1 MNDPANSKRIYTVSG
16 LNREVGQLLAHGLP
30 LLWVEGEISNFT
42 APASGHWYFT
52 LKDRDAQLRCAMFRG
67 RQNGTRF
74 KPANG
79 QHVAVRGRVG
89 LYEPRGEYQMT
100 VELMEEAGQGAL
112 QRAFEQ
118 LKQRLA
124 AEGLFDIGRKRPLPT
139 LPRRI
144 AVITSGTGAALRD
157 ILHVL
162 QRRFPLAQVLLL
174 PVPVQGT
181 AAAPAICA
189 ALDSLST
196 RSDCQVVILARG
208 GGSIEDLWAFNEET
222 VARAIHRCA
231 LPVVS
236 GIGHET
242 DFTIADFV
250 ADVRAPTPSAA
261 AQLVS
266 PDQQSLLQQLGAQ
279 LARLRLGMQRQLS
292 HATQHHA
299 AAARRLQQTHPG
311 TRLHQQAQRLDELE
325 QRMRL
330 ALGHSVRES
339 QQQLAA
345 VTARLQRVNAGQ
357 VVAQLTQ
364 RCTQLAQHLRRGMID
379 TLNHCNQR
387 LALAQRALDAVSPLA
402 VLGRG
407 YALVVTPEG
416 QLIRQAVSLHVGDA
430 LDIRLADGRV
440 QAIVHS
446 IKDA

>member
-1 MNDPANSKRIYTVSG
+1 
-16 LNREVGQLLAHGLP
+16 
-30 LLWVEGEISNFT
+30 
-42 APASGHWYFT
+42 
-52 LKDRDAQLRCAMFRG
+52 
-67 RQNGTRF
+67 
-74 KPANG
+74 
-79 QHVAVRGRVG
+79 
-89 LYEPRGEYQMT
+89 
-100 VELMEEAGQGAL
+100 L

-118 LKQRLA
+118 LKQRLS
-124 AEGLFDIGRKRPLPT
+124 AEGLFEIARKRALPT

-196 RSDCQVVILARG
+196 RTDCQVVILARG

-261 AQLVS
+261 AQLAS
-266 PDQQSLLQQLGAQ
+266 PDQQSLLQQLSAQ

-292 HATQHHA
+292 HAKQHHA

-311 TRLHQQAQRLDELE
+311 TRLHQQAQRLDELD

-345 VTARLQRVNAGQ
+345 INARLQRVNAGQ

-364 RCTQLAQHLRRGMID
+364 RCAQLAQHLRRAMID
-379 TLNHCNQR
+379 TLNHCTQR

-407 YALVVTPEG
+407 YALVVTPDG
-416 QLIRQAVSLHVGDA
+416 RLIKQAVSLHVGDA

-440 QAIVHS
+440 QAVVHS

>member
-1 MNDPANSKRIYTVSG
+1 MNEPANSKRIYTVSG

-67 RQNGTRF
+67 RQNGMRF

-118 LKQRLA
+118 LKQRLS
-124 AEGLFDIGRKRPLPT
+124 AEGLFEIARKRALPT

-196 RSDCQVVILARG
+196 RTDCQVVILARG

-266 PDQQSLLQQLGAQ
+266 PDQQSLLQQLSAQ

-292 HATQHHA
+292 HANQHHA

-345 VTARLQRVNAGQ
+345 INARLQRVNAGQ

-364 RCTQLAQHLRRGMID
+364 RCAQLAQHLRRAMID

-407 YALVVTPEG
+407 YALVVTPDG
-416 QLIRQAVSLHVGDA
+416 RLIKQAVSLHVGDA

>member
-1 MNDPANSKRIYTVSG
+1 MNEPANSKRIYTVSG

-67 RQNGTRF
+67 RQNGMRF

-118 LKQRLA
+118 LKQRLS
-124 AEGLFDIGRKRPLPT
+124 AEGLFDIGRKRALPT

-196 RSDCQVVILARG
+196 RTDCQVVILARG

-261 AQLVS
+261 AQLAS

-292 HATQHHA
+292 HANQHHA

-330 ALGHSVRES
+330 ALGHSLRES

-345 VTARLQRVNAGQ
+345 INARLQRVNAGQ
-357 VVAQLTQ
+357 VVAQLSQ
-364 RCTQLAQHLRRGMID
+364 RCAQLAQHLRRAMID

-407 YALVVTPEG
+407 YALVVTPDG
-416 QLIRQAVSLHVGDA
+416 RLIKQAVSLHVGDA

>member
-1 MNDPANSKRIYTVSG
+1 MNEPANSKRIYTVSG

-67 RQNGTRF
+67 RQNGMRF

-118 LKQRLA
+118 LKQRLS
-124 AEGLFDIGRKRPLPT
+124 AEGLFEIARKRALPT

-196 RSDCQVVILARG
+196 RTDCQVVILARG

-261 AQLVS
+261 AQLAS
-266 PDQQSLLQQLGAQ
+266 PDQQSLLQQLSAQ

-292 HATQHHA
+292 HAKQHHA

-311 TRLHQQAQRLDELE
+311 TRLHQQAQRLDELD

-345 VTARLQRVNAGQ
+345 INARLQRVNAGQ

-364 RCTQLAQHLRRGMID
+364 RCAQLAQHLRRAMID

-407 YALVVTPEG
+407 YALVVTPDG
-416 QLIRQAVSLHVGDA
+416 RLIKQAVSLHVGDA

>member
-1 MNDPANSKRIYTVSG
+1 MNEPANSKRIYTVSG

-67 RQNGTRF
+67 RQNGMRF

-118 LKQRLA
+118 LKQRLS
-124 AEGLFDIGRKRPLPT
+124 AEGLFDIARKRALPT

-162 QRRFPLAQVLLL
+162 QQRFPLAQVLLL

-196 RSDCQVVILARG
+196 RTDCQVVILARG

-416 QLIRQAVSLHVGDA
+416 QLIRQAASLHVGDA

>member
-1 MNDPANSKRIYTVSG
+1 MNEPANSKRIYTVSG

-67 RQNGTRF
+67 RQNGMRF

-118 LKQRLA
+118 LKQRLS
-124 AEGLFDIGRKRPLPT
+124 AEGLFEIARKRALPT

-196 RSDCQVVILARG
+196 RTDCQVVILARG

-266 PDQQSLLQQLGAQ
+266 PDQQSLLQQLSAQ

-292 HATQHHA
+292 HANQHHA

-345 VTARLQRVNAGQ
+345 INARLQRVNAGQ

-364 RCTQLAQHLRRGMID
+364 RCAQLAQHLRRAMID

-407 YALVVTPEG
+407 YALVVTPDG
-416 QLIRQAVSLHVGDA
+416 RLIKQAVSLHVGDA

-440 QAIVHS
+440 QATVHS

>member
-1 MNDPANSKRIYTVSG
+1 MNEPANSKRIYTVSG

-67 RQNGTRF
+67 RQNGMRF

-118 LKQRLA
+118 LKQRLS
-124 AEGLFDIGRKRPLPT
+124 AEGLFDIARKRALPT

-162 QRRFPLAQVLLL
+162 QQRFPLAQVLLL

-196 RSDCQVVILARG
+196 RTDCQVVILARG

>member
-1 MNDPANSKRIYTVSG
+1 VYSLSYHRANSI
-16 LNREVGQLLAHGLP
+16 NDAAGQLSADADAKLLAG
-30 LLWVEGEISNFT
+30 GM
-42 APASGHWYFT
+42 T
-52 LKDRDAQLRCAMFRG
+52 LIP
-67 RQNGTRF
+67 T
-74 KPANG
+74 
-79 QHVAVRGRVG
+79 
-89 LYEPRGEYQMT
+89 
-100 VELMEEAGQGAL
+100 
-112 QRAFEQ
+112 

-124 AEGLFDIGRKRPLPT
+124 AEGLFDIGRKRALPT

-196 RSDCQVVILARG
+196 HTDCQVVILARG

-416 QLIRQAVSLHVGDA
+416 QLIRQAASLHVGDA

>member
-16 LNREVGQLLAHGLP
+16 LNREVGQLLAHVLP

-67 RQNGTRF
+67 RQNGMRF

-124 AEGLFDIGRKRPLPT
+124 AEGLFETARKRALPS

-162 QRRFPLAQVLLL
+162 QRRFPSAQVLLL

-189 ALDSLST
+189 ALDSLAQ
-196 RSDCQVVILARG
+196 RDDCQVVILARG

-222 VARAIHRCA
+222 VARAIYRCA

-266 PDQQSLLQQLGAQ
+266 PDQQVLLQQVGAQ
-279 LARLRLGMQRQLS
+279 LARLKRGMERQLS
-292 HATQHHA
+292 IVRQHHA
-299 AAARRLQQTHPG
+299 AAAKRLQQTHPG
-311 TRLHQQAQRLDELE
+311 NRLRQQAQRLDEFEERL
-325 QRMRL
+325 RL
-330 ALGHSVRES
+330 ALRHSLRDSS
-339 QQQLAA
+339 QRLSA
-345 VTARLQRVNAGQ
+345 VTARLQRVHAGQ
-357 VVAQLTQ
+357 RVAQLAERCAQRTQ
-364 RCTQLAQHLRRGMID
+364 QLRRAMVD
-379 TLNHCNQR
+379 TLNHCQQR
-387 LALAQRALDAVSPLA
+387 LTLAQRALDAVSPLA

-407 YALVVTPEG
+407 YALVVTPDG
-416 QLIRQAVSLHVGDA
+416 RLVRQAASLQAGDE
-430 LDIRLADGRV
+430 LNIRLAEGRV
-440 QAIVHS
+440 HAIVRS
-446 IKDA
+446 IKDS

>member
-1 MNDPANSKRIYTVSG
+1 MNEPANSKRIYTVSG

-67 RQNGTRF
+67 RQNGMRF

-118 LKQRLA
+118 LKQRLS
-124 AEGLFDIGRKRPLPT
+124 AEGLFDIGRKRALPT

-162 QRRFPLAQVLLL
+162 QQRFPLAQVLLL

-196 RSDCQVVILARG
+196 RTDCQVVILARG

-261 AQLVS
+261 AQLAS
-266 PDQQSLLQQLGAQ
+266 PDQQSLLQQLSAQ

-292 HATQHHA
+292 HAKQHHA

-345 VTARLQRVNAGQ
+345 INARLQRVNAGQ

-364 RCTQLAQHLRRGMID
+364 RCTQLAQHLRRAMID

-407 YALVVTPEG
+407 YALVVTPDG
-416 QLIRQAVSLHVGDA
+416 RLIKQTGSLHVGDA